1 MNLVQQ
7 KLRHSHLSEFNWS
20 CLLIKLLKMY
30 VYIWE
35 CKLPSLLMS
44 LRRPIDKDKTEVYVL
59 NLIAFTVA
67 WYLPL
72 FTWFQASAAK

>member
-1 MNLVQQ
+1 
-7 KLRHSHLSEFNWS
+7 
-20 CLLIKLLKMY
+20 MY

-67 WYLPL
+67 
-72 FTWFQASAAK
+72 